1 CRPLRLAAAGKLER
15 VAHRVAADL
24 RAALGVAVEVA
35 IYRGEEL
42 LEARRRLAERAT
54 PREWDIML
62 LEQTAQTADAPTLEL
77 HRAFVGA
84 TGEYRAGPVVP
95 AFEALWADLVGQTS
109 RVRQSGRRTASTGS
123 SATRRWRSSSARRR
137 RSTRSTGTSPSA
149 RTARRSI
156 LPRPAWA
163 PNTGRAG
170 DAPAHPRR

>member
-1 CRPLRLAAAGKLER
+1 M
-15 VAHRVAADL
+15 AHRVAADL

-109 RVRQSGRRTASTGS
+109 RVRQVWAQNRLDRFVRDEALALFLCAPQALYAVNRHVAFRPYRTTFELAQTGVGAEHWSRR
-123 SATRRWRSSSARRR
+123 
-137 RSTRSTGTSPSA
+137 
-149 RTARRSI
+149 
-156 LPRPAWA
+156 
-163 PNTGRAG
+163 
-170 DAPAHPRR
+170 